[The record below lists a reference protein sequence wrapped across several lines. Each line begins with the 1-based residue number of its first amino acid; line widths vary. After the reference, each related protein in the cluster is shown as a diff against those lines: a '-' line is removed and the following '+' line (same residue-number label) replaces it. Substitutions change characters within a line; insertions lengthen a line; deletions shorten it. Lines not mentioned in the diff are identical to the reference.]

1 MVLKGRMIQF
11 ILCIGLS
18 FFWFANVFATTDFY
32 VSVGTAEARYSESIG
47 RQNADMTGTEQ
58 SLSVR
63 NLNSIGSIDIGLDVG
78 TLKLDGASKAD
89 QADFDGNYIN
99 FISGVSFS
107 LYPSWIE
114 YYLDIGYRLGLG
126 KLKVQRFQSTYTF
139 NAQMSESLF
148 NELDNKRIHGIIFKA
163 GIKLI
168 ASAGYLIG
176 ANYESKGKLVDQSSL
191 LMRPRVHS
199 SNSVTFSLGYRFGG
213 NNVASST
220 GTPAGRTNYSDPC
233 RLFGACN

>member
-1 MVLKGRMIQF
+1 
-11 ILCIGLS
+11 
-18 FFWFANVFATTDFY
+18 
-32 VSVGTAEARYSESIG
+32 
-47 RQNADMTGTEQ
+47 MTGIEQ
-58 SLSVR
+58 SLSIR
-63 NLNSIGSIDIGLDVG
+63 NINSTGSIDLGLDVG
-78 TLKLDGASKAD
+78 TLKLDGASKAH
-89 QADFDGNYIN
+89 QVDFDGDYIN
-99 FISGVSFS
+99 LISGVSFS

-139 NAQMSESLF
+139 NAQMNESSF
-148 NELDNKRIHGIIFKA
+148 NKLDNKRIHGIIFKA

-176 ANYESKGKLVDQSSL
+176 VNYEGKGKLVDQSSL
-191 LMRPRVHS
+191 SMRPRVHS

-220 GTPAGRTNYSDPC
+220 STPAGAKNYNNPC